1 MQGIPLA
8 DPDFGLPRRIDIL
21 LGVDIF
27 VEILRQGRRIGAP
40 GSPSAF
46 ETEFGW
52 VLAGKLDVNAS
63 NHSIVSHYVSVV
75 TGDDLLRKFWEIEEC
90 PNDQSYLTPEER
102 LVVQH
107 FKDNHS
113 RSEDSRFIVPLPKKP
128 HAKSLGES
136 RSQAVRRF
144 LSLERSLH
152 AKEQFDEFDS
162 VMNEY
167 FEKGHAELVPLDD
180 LEKSSQDVFYL
191 PMHAVKKESSTTTK
205 IRVVFDASAKS
216 STGVSLNDIL
226 LVGPTIHPPLLDVL
240 LRFRLHRVA
249 LVADVSRMYRAIELT
264 KSDRDLHRFVW
275 RRNPKDPLLDYRMTR
290 VTFGVSASSFA
301 ANMSVKQN
309 ALDFAMDYP
318 LAVDA
323 VNRAFYVDDG
333 LTGADSTEEAIEL
346 QRQLQDLFS
355 HGGFLLRKWNSN
367 DQVVL
372 QHISPELRDS
382 QSMYTIPESYIE
394 YVKTLGIEWNAN
406 LDHFRLTVVK
416 PPSSFPITKRI
427 LASDIAKTFDVL
439 GWFSPSIIKTKILL
453 QQLWELKI
461 CWDDP
466 VPDSVHDIWSRW
478 RSELKLLS
486 TKYIPRCYFSMELHG
501 FCDASE
507 QAYAA
512 VIYLRMMD
520 LDGGIQVSLVT
531 SKTKVAPIKRLTI
544 PRLELCGAYLLAQLL
559 HHVQQVFNLSLDQI
573 YAWTDST
580 IVLSWLIGNPRRFN
594 TYVANR
600 VSYIVELIAPNRW
613 NHVHGTDNPADC
625 ASRGLFPVELLEHQ
639 LWWNGPNWLTQPPT
653 AWPHQS
659 DLPHI
664 ETTEERVCTLHI
676 LTHNKVPIIPIDHY
690 SSYTKLKRV
699 TAWIFHFVNNCRAN
713 KNGCSLQSSSSLT
726 TQELHTAETYWI
738 SIAQEDC
745 FPEEIETIKESKILR
760 SSSPLLSLHPI
771 LDSSGIL
778 HVGGRDCIKKVSYS
792 SQHPVILSGK
802 HPVTKLMIHFE
813 HLRLLHS
820 GPTLLACSL
829 NHRFYILG
837 GRKAIHS
844 ITRSCV
850 ICRRTSAIFITSQ

>member
-1 MQGIPLA
+1 MLK
-8 DPDFGLPRRIDIL
+8 FYVR
-21 LGVDIF
+21 
-27 VEILRQGRRIGAP
+27 
-40 GSPSAF
+40 
-46 ETEFGW
+46 
-52 VLAGKLDVNAS
+52 AG
-63 NHSIVSHYVSVV
+63 
-75 TGDDLLRKFWEIEEC
+75 
-90 PNDQSYLTPEER
+90 
-102 LVVQH
+102 
-107 FKDNHS
+107 
-113 RSEDSRFIVPLPKKP
+113 
-128 HAKSLGES
+128 
-136 RSQAVRRF
+136 
-144 LSLERSLH
+144 
-152 AKEQFDEFDS
+152 
-162 VMNEY
+162 
-167 FEKGHAELVPLDD
+167 
-180 LEKSSQDVFYL
+180 
-191 PMHAVKKESSTTTK
+191 
-205 IRVVFDASAKS
+205 
-216 STGVSLNDIL
+216 
-226 LVGPTIHPPLLDVL
+226 GPVL
-240 LRFRLHRVA
+240 LALRL
-249 LVADVSRMYRAIELT
+249 
-264 KSDRDLHRFVW
+264 
-275 RRNPKDPLLDYRMTR
+275 PL
-290 VTFGVSASSFA
+290 
-301 ANMSVKQN
+301 KQN
-309 ALDFAMDYP
+309 LD
-318 LAVDA
+318 
-323 VNRAFYVDDG
+323 
-333 LTGADSTEEAIEL
+333 
-346 QRQLQDLFS
+346 
-355 HGGFLLRKWNSN
+355 GFLLESSMSMP
-367 DQVVL
+367 QVTPL
-372 QHISPELRDS
+372 
-382 QSMYTIPESYIE
+382 
-394 YVKTLGIEWNAN
+394 AN
-406 LDHFRLTVVK
+406 LDHFRLTIAK
-416 PPSSFPITKRI
+416 PPSSLPITKRI

-439 GWFSPSIIKTKILL
+439 GWFSPSIIKIKILL

-478 RSELKLLS
+478 RSELNLLS
-486 TKYIPRCYFSMELHG
+486 TKYIPRCYFSKEAHIISMELHG

-559 HHVQQVFNLSLDQI
+559 YHVQQVFNLSLDQI

-600 VSYIVELIAPNRW
+600 VSYIVELIAPNHW

-659 DLPHI
+659 DLPRI

-699 TAWIFHFVNNCRAN
+699 TAWIFRFVNNCRAN

-778 HVGGRDCIKKVSYS
+778 LVGGRDCIKVSYS

-802 HPVTKLMIHFE
+802 HPVTKLIIRFE
-813 HLRLLHS
+813 HLRLLHA

-837 GRKAIHS
+837 GCKAIRS

-850 ICRRTSAIFITSQ
+850 ICRRTSAKPQYQMLGQLPIERLTPDLVFDKVGVDYAGPFYVKYGHARKPTVVKTYASVFVSLSVKAVHLELVSELTTEAFLACLRRFISRRGKPTLIWSDHGTNFVGAAREIKELIAFLKTQRSQDAISEFCSTQNIQWKFIPEHAPHFGGLWEAAVKSMKTHLRHVIGNVKLTVEEFTTVLTQVESCLNSRPLISLPLDDDGIGALTPGHFLIGRPLEALPDPSFSYRSLALLHRWHLCQALVRHFWQRWSSEYITSLKRYTKWHHPSRNICVGDIVILQEDNLIPSKWPLARVIKVHAGKDDLVRVVTVKTNSGTYKRPISKIALLLPSQDN

>member
-1 MQGIPLA
+1 M
-8 DPDFGLPRRIDIL
+8 
-21 LGVDIF
+21 
-27 VEILRQGRRIGAP
+27 
-40 GSPSAF
+40 
-46 ETEFGW
+46 
-52 VLAGKLDVNAS
+52 
-63 NHSIVSHYVSVV
+63 
-75 TGDDLLRKFWEIEEC
+75 TGDDLFRKFWEIEEF

-113 RSEDSRFIVPLPKKP
+113 QSEDGRFIVPLPKKP

-144 LSLERSLH
+144 LSLEQSLH

-167 FEKGHAELVPLDD
+167 FEIGHAELVPLDD

-191 PMHAVKKESSTTTK
+191 PMHAVKKEKSSQDVFYLPMHAVKKESSTTTK
-205 IRVVFDASAKS
+205 IRAVFDASAKF
-216 STGVSLNDIL
+216 STGVSLNNIL

-275 RRNPKDPLLDYRMTR
+275 IRNPKDPLLDYHMTR

-301 ANMSVKQN
+301 TNMSVKQN

-333 LTGADSTEEAIEL
+333 LTGADSIEEAIKL

-406 LDHFRLTVVK
+406 LDHFRLTIAK
-416 PPSSFPITKRI
+416 PPSSLPITKCI

-439 GWFSPSIIKTKILL
+439 GWFSPSIIKIKILL

-461 CWDDP
+461 CWDDR

-478 RSELKLLS
+478 RSELNLLS
-486 TKYIPRCYFSMELHG
+486 TKYIPRCYFSKEAQIISMELHG

-512 VIYLRMMD
+512 VIYLCMMD

-544 PRLELCGAYLLAQLL
+544 PHLELCGAYLLAQLL
-559 HHVQQVFNLSLDQI
+559 HRVQQVFNLSLDQI

-613 NHVHGTDNPADC
+613 NHV
-625 ASRGLFPVELLEHQ
+625 
-639 LWWNGPNWLTQPPT
+639 W
-653 AWPHQS
+653 
-659 DLPHI
+659 
-664 ETTEERVCTLHI
+664 
-676 LTHNKVPIIPIDHY
+676 
-690 SSYTKLKRV
+690 
-699 TAWIFHFVNNCRAN
+699 
-713 KNGCSLQSSSSLT
+713 
-726 TQELHTAETYWI
+726 
-738 SIAQEDC
+738 
-745 FPEEIETIKESKILR
+745 
-760 SSSPLLSLHPI
+760 
-771 LDSSGIL
+771 
-778 HVGGRDCIKKVSYS
+778 
-792 SQHPVILSGK
+792 
-802 HPVTKLMIHFE
+802 
-813 HLRLLHS
+813 
-820 GPTLLACSL
+820 
-829 NHRFYILG
+829 
-837 GRKAIHS
+837 
-844 ITRSCV
+844 
-850 ICRRTSAIFITSQ
+850 